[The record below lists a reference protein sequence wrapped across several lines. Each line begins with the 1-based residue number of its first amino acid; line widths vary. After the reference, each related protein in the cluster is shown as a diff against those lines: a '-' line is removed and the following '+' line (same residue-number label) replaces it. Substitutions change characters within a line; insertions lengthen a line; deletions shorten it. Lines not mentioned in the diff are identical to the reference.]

1 VSERVIQAVPITPER
16 FAPFGDVIAA
26 LPSQKEAMNAARFE
40 RFDDLA
46 SIDVDTSDGA
56 HPAISIARARTASTV
71 PYRFELMERHPK
83 GSQAFVPLSPFR
95 FVVVVAPAGE
105 IVEVDE
111 LQAFVTN
118 GSQGVNY
125 HKGVWHMP
133 LIAFEAGQDFLIV
146 DRAGGGS
153 NYEEQVF
160 GEQITL
166 EVPGLE

>member
-1 VSERVIQAVPITPER
+1 VTGQIIRALPITPER

-46 SIDVDTSDGA
+46 TIDIDTNDGA
-56 HPAISIARARTASTV
+56 HTAISIARARTASSM
-71 PYRFELMERHPK
+71 PYRFDLMERHPF
-83 GSQAFVPLSPFR
+83 GSQAFMPLSPFR

-105 IVEVDE
+105 IPEADD

-133 LIAFEAGQDFLIV
+133 LIAFEAGHDFLIV
-146 DRAGGGS
+146 DRAGGGR
-153 NYEEQVF
+153 NYEEHVL
-160 GEQITL
+160 GAAVTL
-166 EVPGLE
+166 EVP

>member
-1 VSERVIQAVPITPER
+1 MTGQIIKALPITPER

-26 LPSQKEAMNAARFE
+26 LPSQKEAMNASRFE

-46 SIDVDTSDGA
+46 TIDIDTNDGA
-56 HPAISIARARTASTV
+56 HTAISIARARTASSV
-71 PYRFELMERHPK
+71 PYRFDLMERHPF
-83 GSQAFVPLSPFR
+83 GSQAFMPLSPFR

-105 IVEVDE
+105 IPETGE

-133 LIAFEAGQDFLIV
+133 LIAFEAGHDFLIV
-146 DRAGGGS
+146 DRAGGGR
-153 NYEEQVF
+153 NYEEHVL
-160 GEQITL
+160 GAAVTL
-166 EVPGLE
+166 EVP

>member
-1 VSERVIQAVPITPER
+1 MTGQIIRALPITPER

-46 SIDVDTSDGA
+46 TIDIDTNDGA
-56 HPAISIARARTASTV
+56 HTAISIARSRTASSV
-71 PYRFELMERHPK
+71 PYRFDLMERHPF
-83 GSQAFVPLSPFR
+83 GSQAFMPLSPFR
-95 FVVVVAPAGE
+95 FVVVVAQAGE
-105 IVEVDE
+105 IPETGE

-133 LIAFEAGQDFLIV
+133 LIAFEAGHDFLIV
-146 DRAGGGS
+146 DRAGGGR
-153 NYEEQVF
+153 NYEEHVL
-160 GEQITL
+160 GAAVTL
-166 EVPGLE
+166 EVP